1 MATPGRPALPAPPS
15 TAGSTALA
23 TRPSTQASTTTDGEK
38 KKVPKERAATGG
50 YRNSAAGS
58 FDAGNTV
65 AALENAAA
73 PSSAGSDGQGASS
86 FGKSNAEEEAPPGP
100 REDVPFIDRL
110 PFNLAV
116 AACVILNTLFIG
128 LEQDL
133 AGKGNG
139 TEGKEIWW
147 LLGVVFTCCFAVELG
162 LRILADAKGFFDELT
177 NIGDLCLVVAAGVD
191 VFIFIPAGNGGIV
204 RLFTVLRTLRLVRLV
219 RLVRMFPAF
228 RELWLLVGGLVNSLK
243 ALGWVGIIVII
254 VLYVCS
260 ILVTTEIGQND
271 EIYGT
276 GPSYDGEVWPYKE
289 YFGTVWRSMF
299 TLFQVLTL
307 DGWCD
312 DIVRHVV
319 HRQPLMAVFF
329 VLFLLFTAFG
339 LMNVVIGIIVENT
352 LAAAQVA
359 DSRVEQQEAY
369 NRKKAVDK
377 LEEILA
383 KSDIN
388 RTGEISEEE
397 LGAAGQSPIV
407 QAQFDAIGLKFE
419 EAQEIFNLL
428 DYERRKRIE
437 LKRFAASCRELVG
450 GARRRDIVQVEIT
463 VGTLAQRL
471 DSLDQKF
478 SSMENEVRSL
488 HHLADDF
495 VQNTVRLLTGFDGNI
510 ADD

>member
-1 MATPGRPALPAPPS
+1 
-15 TAGSTALA
+15 
-23 TRPSTQASTTTDGEK
+23 
-38 KKVPKERAATGG
+38 
-50 YRNSAAGS
+50 
-58 FDAGNTV
+58 
-65 AALENAAA
+65 
-73 PSSAGSDGQGASS
+73 
-86 FGKSNAEEEAPPGP
+86 
-100 REDVPFIDRL
+100 
-110 PFNLAV
+110 
-116 AACVILNTLFIG
+116 
-128 LEQDL
+128 
-133 AGKGNG
+133 
-139 TEGKEIWW
+139 
-147 LLGVVFTCCFAVELG
+147 
-162 LRILADAKGFFDELT
+162 
-177 NIGDLCLVVAAGVD
+177 
-191 VFIFIPAGNGGIV
+191 V
-204 RLFTVLRTLRLVRLV
+204 RLLTVLRTLRLVRLV
-219 RLVRMFPAF
+219 RLVRMFPMF

-271 EIYGT
+271 EVYGA

-319 HRQPLMAVFF
+319 HRQPLMAIFF
-329 VLFLLFTAFG
+329 VVFLLLTAFG

-359 DSRVEQQEAY
+359 DSRAEQQEAY
-369 NRKKAVDK
+369 NRKKAVEK

-383 KSDIN
+383 KSDVN
-388 RTGEISEEE
+388 RSGEISMEE
-397 LGAAGQSPIV
+397 LQAAGQSPIV
-407 QAQFDAIGLKFE
+407 QAQFQAIGLKFE
-419 EAQEIFNLL
+419 EAQEIFGLL
-428 DYERRKRIE
+428 DYERRGRIE

-478 SSMENEVRSL
+478 TSMENEVRGL
-488 HHLADDF
+488 HTMADDF
-495 VQNTVRLLTGFDGNI
+495 VQNTVRLLTGFDGTN
-510 ADD
+510 AHV